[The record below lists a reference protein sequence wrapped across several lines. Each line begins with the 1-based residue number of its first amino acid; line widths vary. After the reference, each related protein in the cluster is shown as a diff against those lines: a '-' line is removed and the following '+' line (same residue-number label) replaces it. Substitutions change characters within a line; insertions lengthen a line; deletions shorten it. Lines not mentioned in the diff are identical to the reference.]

1 MRMKKLGLLA
11 AAAALALTACGPGK
25 KPQAEAQYN
34 VDLPVKE
41 VMGHVIDPAAQTF
54 WRYSGEVDTAQG
66 TTSRVP
72 KPDDEEAWENAMTG
86 AVGLIEGA
94 NVLMLPGRARDNGD
108 WIKFA
113 KQLQAQGFLARASV
127 EAKDGQKMFDVGGT
141 AYEVC
146 LACHEKYLLP
156 FLDPKTGEP
165 LPGSPLDSNKK
176 PEGLDEQGR
185 PIIKANNAPAG

>member
-1 MRMKKLGLLA
+1 MKRLGLLA
-11 AAAALALTACGPGK
+11 AAAALALVACTPAK
-25 KPQAEAQYN
+25 KPEAQASFN
-34 VDLPVKE
+34 VDVPVKD
-41 VMGHVIDPAAQTF
+41 VMGHQIDPSAQTF

-72 KPDDEEAWENAMTG
+72 KPDDEEGWENAMTG
-86 AVGLIEGA
+86 AVGVIEGA
-94 NVLMLPGRARDNGD
+94 NVLMLPGRARDQGD

-113 KQLQAQGFLARASV
+113 KQLQDQGFLARASV

-141 AYEVC
+141 MYEVC

-165 LPGSPLDSNKK
+165 LAGSPLDTKKK

-185 PIIKANNAPAG
+185 PIIKK